1 MSQHTLTLLRF
12 TYKKLKEK
20 LTVSDSKKL
29 FHEQFP
35 YVIPGLYKKIVDEI
49 LVELNLLNH
58 QNEFKQDDLFCV
70 GLTETFK
77 EFTKGYSPDTHLDLL
92 FESLCS
98 STNFEAKEIKE
109 ISQKSQK
116 EFSDKSSKDIFKL
129 LKEKS
134 NAKLYPSRIL
144 NLGIYI
150 LISNSKDFKEKN
162 EIEINNKISEKSQKE
177 FENKS
182 FNDTLKILKEK
193 SNSKLYSSRILNLGI
208 YIIISNSP
216 DFKGGNESDTNK
228 IIPDIFEK
236 LNLSINKAEK
246 DIGIYKSTI
255 SKMEQAKELIEEL
268 KIKDKKKDKNK

>member
-58 QNEFKQDDLFCV
+58 QNEFKQDYLFCI

-77 EFTKGYSPDTHLDLL
+77 EFTKGYKPEKHLDQL
-92 FESLCS
+92 FDSLCS
-98 STNFEAKEIKE
+98 SANFQAKEIKE

-116 EFSDKSSKDIFKL
+116 EFSNKSSKDISKL
-129 LKEKS
+129 LTEKINS
-134 NAKLYPSRIL
+134 KLYPSRIL

-162 EIEINNKISEKSQKE
+162 ETEM
-177 FENKS
+177 
-182 FNDTLKILKEK
+182 
-193 SNSKLYSSRILNLGI
+193 
-208 YIIISNSP
+208 
-216 DFKGGNESDTNK
+216 NK
-228 IIPDIFEK
+228 IISDIFEQ
-236 LNLSINKAEK
+236 LNLSSDKAEK
-246 DIGIYKSTI
+246 DIGIYKSGI

-268 KIKDKKKDKNK
+268 RIKDRKKIEK

>member
-1 MSQHTLTLLRF
+1 MSQHTLMLLRF

-35 YVIPGLYKKIVDEI
+35 YVIPGLYKRIVDEM

-58 QNEFKQDDLFCV
+58 QNEFTQDNIFCV

-77 EFTKGYSPDTHLDLL
+77 ELTKGYKPEEHLDLL

-98 STNFEAKEIKE
+98 CTNFEASEIKE
-109 ISQKSQK
+109 ISQKFQK
-116 EFSDKSSKDIFKL
+116 ELKAKSSIDILKF

-134 NAKLYPSRIL
+134 DTKFYPSRIL
-144 NLGIYI
+144 NLGMYI
-150 LISNSKDFKEKN
+150 LISNASDLKEKN
-162 EIEINNKISEKSQKE
+162 ESEKSKVI
-177 FENKS
+177 N
-182 FNDTLKILKEK
+182 
-193 SNSKLYSSRILNLGI
+193 
-208 YIIISNSP
+208 
-216 DFKGGNESDTNK
+216 
-228 IIPDIFEK
+228 DIFEK
-236 LNLSINKAEK
+236 LNLPTNKAEK

-268 KIKDKKKDKNK
+268 RIKDKKKESKK

>member
-35 YVIPGLYKKIVDEI
+35 YVIPGLYKRIVDEM

-58 QNEFKQDDLFCV
+58 QNEFTQDYLFCV
-70 GLTETFK
+70 GLTETFN
-77 EFTKGYSPDTHLDLL
+77 ELMKGYKPEKHLDLL
-92 FESLCS
+92 FKSLCS

-116 EFSDKSSKDIFKL
+116 EFKDKSSKDILKL
-129 LKEKS
+129 LKEKN
-134 NAKLYPSRIL
+134 NAKPYPSRIL
-144 NLGIYI
+144 NLGM
-150 LISNSKDFKEKN
+150 
-162 EIEINNKISEKSQKE
+162 
-177 FENKS
+177 
-182 FNDTLKILKEK
+182 
-193 SNSKLYSSRILNLGI
+193 
-208 YIIISNSP
+208 YIIISKSQ
-216 DFKGGNESDTNK
+216 DLKGKDGSEMNK
-228 IIPDIFEK
+228 LISDIFEK

-246 DIGIYKSTI
+246 DIGIYKSTL

-268 KIKDKKKDKNK
+268 RIKDKKNKQN

>member
-35 YVIPGLYKKIVDEI
+35 YVIPGLYKKIVDEM

-58 QNEFKQDDLFCV
+58 QNEFTQDYLFCI

-77 EFTKGYSPDTHLDLL
+77 ELTKGYKPEKHLDNL

-109 ISQKSQK
+109 ISQQSQK
-116 EFSDKSSKDIFKL
+116 EFTNKLSKDILKL

-134 NAKLYPSRIL
+134 NSKLYPSRIL

-150 LISNSKDFKEKN
+150 LISNSKDFKENN
-162 EIEINNKISEKSQKE
+162 ETEI
-177 FENKS
+177 
-182 FNDTLKILKEK
+182 
-193 SNSKLYSSRILNLGI
+193 
-208 YIIISNSP
+208 
-216 DFKGGNESDTNK
+216 NK
-228 IIPDIFEK
+228 IISDIFEK
-236 LNLSINKAEK
+236 LDLSPNKAEK
-246 DIGIYKSTI
+246 DIGIYKSSI

-268 KIKDKKKDKNK
+268 RIKDKKKSL